1 MIGELILTILLVVL
15 NGFFVA
21 AEFAIVKVRSSQVEI
36 KAKDGSRVGITA
48 KHIISNLD
56 AYLSATQ
63 LGITLA
69 SLGLGWVG
77 EAVVSDVIIHL
88 FGALQLNIDPELAHK
103 IAFPVAFVLIT
114 ILHIVF
120 GELAPKSMAIQLPV
134 RTTFAIALPLQ
145 VFYYIFRPFIWALNA
160 LATLILKAIGISPVK
175 GHEAHTTEELQL
187 LLDQGMESG
196 ALEASEHELIKNVF
210 DFNERPVKKIM
221 IPRTKIAAVDCRL
234 AEKELISILMNENYT
249 RLPVYEET
257 IDNIIGLVHVKD
269 ILQRVIAGKEVYIK
283 DILRPVLYV
292 PESKQISDLLTEMR
306 HKSNPLMAIV
316 LDEFGGTAGLVTMED
331 IVEEL
336 VGEIQD
342 EYDEEKPVVEKISE
356 KEYLVNA
363 QATVHDVNAFL
374 PIPLPEEDEYD
385 SVAGLMNIIFEKIP
399 DLHESTEFGGYECSI
414 VKKSKLNV
422 EMVRLVLLNQ

>member
-1 MIGELILTILLVVL
+1 MIGELILTFFLVAL

-48 KHIISNLD
+48 KHIVSNLD

-77 EAVVSDVIIHL
+77 EAVVSDVLINL
-88 FGALQLNIDPELAHK
+88 FNSLQLNLSPELAHK
-103 IAFPVAFVLIT
+103 IAFPVAFVFIT
-114 ILHIVF
+114 VMHIVF

-145 VFYYIFRPFIWALNA
+145 VFYYIFRPFIWVLNRM
-160 LATLILKAIGISPVK
+160 ATLLLKVIGISAVK
-175 GHEAHTTEELQL
+175 GHEAHTSEELQL
-187 LLDQGMESG
+187 LLDQGKESG
-196 ALEASEHELIKNVF
+196 VLDSSEHELIKNVF

-221 IPRTKIAAVDCRL
+221 IPRTKIAAVDNQITQEELLKTL
-234 AEKELISILMNENYT
+234 ASENYT

-257 IDNIIGLVHVKD
+257 IDNIIGFLHVKD
-269 ILQRVIAGKEVYIK
+269 ILLKVLGQKPIVIKE
-283 DILRPVLYV
+283 ILRPVMYI
-292 PESKQISDLLTEMR
+292 PEAKQISDLLTEMQ
-306 HKSNPLMAIV
+306 HKSNPMMAIV

-342 EYDEEKPVVEKISE
+342 EYDEEKPVVEKVSDT
-356 KEYLVNA
+356 EYIVNA
-363 QATVHDVNAFL
+363 QATISDVNEFL

-385 SVAGLMNIIFEKIP
+385 SVAGLMNVIFEKIP
-399 DLHESTEFGGYECSI
+399 DLHEMETFGGYECRI
-414 VKKSKLNV
+414 IKKSKLNV
-422 EMVRLVLLNQ
+422 EMVKLTVLQD